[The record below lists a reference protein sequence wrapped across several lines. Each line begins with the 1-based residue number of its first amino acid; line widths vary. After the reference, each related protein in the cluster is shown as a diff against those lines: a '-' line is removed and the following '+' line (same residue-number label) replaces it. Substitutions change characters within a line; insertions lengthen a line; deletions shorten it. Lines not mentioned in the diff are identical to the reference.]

1 MKTNQASQLATLLL
15 ATTLLSSC
23 AVGPDWLRPST
34 YLSKSYTPEAV
45 PDTTVATDTT
55 GGAAQHLVPG
65 GDIPAQWWELYH
77 SPVLNS
83 YVEQAL
89 AHNPDL
95 QATEASLRQ
104 AREQTLIQEGSFY
117 PTVNGT
123 ASVTRQKVV
132 GASFGIPGLNSI
144 YTLYNAQANVSYTLD
159 VFGGLR
165 RAYEAEAANEEYERY
180 QLEAAYLSLTANVVT
195 AAVSEASYRAQIA
208 ATQQII
214 AIEENELKLLNT
226 QFELGAV
233 AKSDVLLQEATLQ
246 QSRALLPP
254 LEKQLAA
261 NRTQLMAY
269 LGKLPAED
277 TGEQFTLDNL
287 SLPETLPVSLP
298 SQLIDQRPDI
308 RAAEA
313 TLHFASAE
321 IGVETANLLP
331 QFTITGDIG
340 NDALRA
346 AKLFNPGSGLFSI
359 GGTVTQPLFHGFAL
373 WHGRQEA
380 EAQYD
385 QALAEY
391 RSTVV
396 GSFRQVADA
405 LRAIQFD
412 AQTLQASTAAARA
425 SKASLDLSQQQYG
438 FGSITYV
445 TLLNAQ
451 QTYQNTLINEAT
463 ANANRYADTAA
474 LFQALGGGWWQ
485 RNDVHMIDGHDEDE
499 HDYHERLEQ
508 EAPAAAASKDAN
520 NG

>member
-1 MKTNQASQLATLLL
+1 MKFNKASQLAVFLLIPTLL
-15 ATTLLSSC
+15 ASC
-23 AVGPDWLRPST
+23 AVGPDWLRPVTSLT
-34 YLSKSYTPEAV
+34 DTFTPETM
-45 PDTTVATDTT
+45 PGTTVATDTV
-55 GGAAQHLVPG
+55 GGAAQHLVNG
-65 GDIPAQWWELYH
+65 EDIPAEWWELYH
-77 SPVLNS
+77 SPLLTS
-83 YVEQAL
+83 YVKQAL
-89 AHNPDL
+89 ANNPDL
-95 QATEASLRQ
+95 AAAEASLRQ
-104 AREQTLIQEGSFY
+104 AREQTLVQAGAFY

-123 ASVTRQKVV
+123 ASGTRQKVV
-132 GASFGIPGLNSI
+132 GAAFGIPGLNSI

-165 RAYEAEAANEEYERY
+165 RAYEADAATEEYQRY

-208 ATQQII
+208 ATQEII
-214 AIEENELKLLNT
+214 AIEQNELKLLNT
-226 QFELGAV
+226 QFELGAI

-277 TGEQFTLDNL
+277 SGEQFTLDNL

-298 SQLIDQRPDI
+298 SQLVDQRPDI

-331 QFTITGDIG
+331 QFTVSGDIG
-340 NDALRA
+340 SDALQVG
-346 AKLFNPGSGLFSI
+346 KLFNPGGGLFSL
-359 GGTVTQPLFHGFAL
+359 GGTVSQPFFHGFAL

-391 RSTVV
+391 RSAVV

-438 FGSITYV
+438 FGSITYTV
-445 TLLNAQ
+445 LLNAQ
-451 QTYQNTLINEAT
+451 QTYQNALINQAA

-474 LFQALGGGWWQ
+474 LFQALGGGWWH
-485 RNDVHMIDGHDEDE
+485 RNDTHRIDGHDEDE

-508 EAPAAAASKDAN
+508 EAKDPN
-520 NG
+520 HG